1 MSYREDPRLGALQ
14 SRHPVSGGSYLGPS
28 IMCVVVA
35 VLFAWGAHEWE
46 SLQMGIGVLVMLG
59 VGWTFFQEWLRIRTM
74 VLALHEGGF
83 SMTNASGQRIDFLF
97 DEILLLEARYVP
109 GMMKRGLADEG
120 NRVSLHV
127 VDQRSNH
134 VSLPREIEGFH
145 ALGKLLVEKTKLVE
159 KRVLIARLDGR

>member
-1 MSYREDPRLGALQ
+1 VSYREDPRLGALQ
-14 SRHPVSGGSYLGPS
+14 AHHPVRGSSYLGAS
-28 IMCVVVA
+28 IMCVVFA
-35 VLFAWGAHEWE
+35 VLFVWGAHEWE
-46 SLQMGIGVLVMLG
+46 SLKMGIGVLVMLG
-59 VGWTFFQEWLRIRTM
+59 LGWTFFQEWQRIRTM

-83 SMTNASGQRIDFLF
+83 SMTNEQGKRVDFLF

-109 GMMKRGLADEG
+109 GMLKRGLADEG

-134 VSLPREIEGFH
+134 VSLPREMEGFH

-159 KRVLIARLDGR
+159 MRVLIARVDGR